1 MANQKPVLIE
11 TIQKTLRGYCSQL
24 VVLPGWPQYCVTRPV
39 LHCLVN
45 DSQATKQLSDKHK
58 NWLIAYAQVAGPE
71 LVEIAY
77 DEALELY
84 DEAESQT

>member
-1 MANQKPVLIE
+1 MIQRKPTFKE
-11 TIQKTLRGYCSQL
+11 TIQKALRGYCSEL

-39 LHCLVN
+39 LHYLVN
-45 DSQATKQLSDKHK
+45 DSQATRQFSDKHK